1 MNKKGF
7 LFFILIFTLLVLSAC
22 SNSNEAANSN
32 GSATTTAGVLE
43 GEIEIDQVG
52 QLALGTIMLDG
63 TENVVTAEQA
73 QTMLPLWQLYQ
84 SMMSEDTTAS
94 EELDAILSQIEKAF
108 TKEQLSA
115 MESLDYS
122 NSMQIMA
129 QMGLRNGFGAVNG
142 ESGERPEIT
151 QGGGMNGG
159 GMNGGDRTFNGEMP
173 SGGSFPSGD
182 DLPSGSE
189 DFMGGMGEE
198 FGEDAEGNTSD
209 SLGRGFGNMQTQ
221 MYIPAVIEYLEAII
235 SE

>member
-7 LFFILIFTLLVLSAC
+7 LFFILIITLMVLSAC
-22 SNSNEAANSN
+22 SNSNEATNSN
-32 GSATTTAGVLE
+32 GSATTTAGVVE

-52 QLALGTIMLDG
+52 QLALGTIMLDD

-73 QTMLPLWQLYQ
+73 QTMLSYWQLYQ

-159 GMNGGDRTFNGEMP
+159 DRPFNGEMP
-173 SGGSFPSGD
+173 SGGSFPSAD
-182 DLPSGSE
+182 DMPSGSE
-189 DFMGGMGEE
+189 DFMGEMGEP